1 MATQQ
6 QQPTTDAM
14 ADKQRPE
21 AAVEGG
27 AAGAGSSSSSSRPP
41 TSPIVSSRPSPLLPA
56 SPYVLVSTSS
66 GHNHW
71 RTVDEHTPLLPP
83 SMAQQRIDDA
93 DAEDVPVQGRSTVLP
108 RSSNHHSMT
117 SQLRRRR
124 SRPRF
129 WYLLPLIAFI
139 DITVEIAVGAPLIAH
154 LRDHGRG
161 TPGGGHRPGHGH
173 PKGSPW
179 ESGRAVSLVATILGV
194 ALMRATTVSVVGIG
208 NKTDQLGLII
218 AGVCALSALVL
229 VSVFNLLFQSGVL
242 LHRSDDQML
251 HTTMISAAQWWTPS
265 LTLLTS
271 IGLVF
276 TVFEYV
282 LYVLVVGIRVPPGGG
297 GIGRM
302 QQVRRWKRGL
312 RETAA
317 AQEEGDEQDWIVA
330 ITETDR
336 PPVSRGASSNTR
348 KSRSRQGSVRGLSS
362 KNSSAVSRLSEVAQI
377 SRATFGRVASHD
389 DAEGRRQSVSG
400 SEGGSDADGEERRE
414 SEDEDEGGTRG
425 EEEQEQDRDL
435 EANVDADAGIDAH
448 GDALSE
454 EEEARED
461 HDPDDIMDIP
471 LPSSSSRDASRFRL
485 ALSMADE
492 PERRR
497 SRTSSVF
504 SGTGLKSSQQLASP
518 PTEEMIH
525 EIFVEEAV
533 KRSQGP
539 FSPGRATPQRE
550 PSAANSAKA
559 KKKRKQSGTTASRLN
574 QALPPLPSA
583 WTDDLRLSPSMA
595 LGPNSRSSSRS
606 SSRSGADVADPNA
619 SSSSRKAKGRAQPAA
634 EVPIR
639 RTRTSAA
646 PESSDRRERQV
657 VANVPHADAQSARL
671 EPSSSRRKKPTS
683 SAMMASL
690 STSPLGTRPE
700 EERKRW
706 SYTQLEPTST
716 PVAATMPPAA
726 SAATAESASTAQQP
740 TQRQQQRQQ
749 SVEKSRSSTLL
760 PSLGSM
766 RRSQSSSQQTMEP
779 PASSTTLTGSNS
791 GAHLSAGIRA
801 SGKKFRNALTGG
813 GGGGGGG
820 EAGSRR
826 FFGGGGAN
834 SSSNRDGRSQ
844 RVFDD

>member
-1 MATQQ
+1 
-6 QQPTTDAM
+6 
-14 ADKQRPE
+14 
-21 AAVEGG
+21 
-27 AAGAGSSSSSSRPP
+27 
-41 TSPIVSSRPSPLLPA
+41 
-56 SPYVLVSTSS
+56 
-66 GHNHW
+66 
-71 RTVDEHTPLLPP
+71 
-83 SMAQQRIDDA
+83 MAQPRIDDA
-93 DAEDVPVQGRSTVLP
+93 DAEDVPVQGRSTSLP
-108 RSSNHHSMT
+108 RSSSHHSMT

-139 DITVEIAVGAPLIAH
+139 DIAVELAVGAPLIAH

-161 TPGGGHRPGHGH
+161 TPGGGHSPGHGH

-194 ALMRATTVSVVGIG
+194 ALMRATTISVVGIG

-242 LHRSDDQML
+242 LRRSDDQIL
-251 HTTMISAAQWWTPS
+251 HTTMIFAAQWWTPS

-317 AQEEGDEQDWIVA
+317 AQEEGDERDWIVA

-348 KSRSRQGSVRGLSS
+348 KSRSRQGSVRGSSS

-400 SEGGSDADGEERRE
+400 SEGGSEADDGERRV
-414 SEDEDEGGTRG
+414 SEDEYEERTRG

-435 EANVDADAGIDAH
+435 EANVDADAGVGAD

-461 HDPDDIMDIP
+461 HDPNDIMDIP

-504 SGTGLKSSQQLASP
+504 SGTGLKSSQQIASP
-518 PTEEMIH
+518 PTEEMIN
-525 EIFVEEAV
+525 ETLVEEAV

-539 FSPGRATPQRE
+539 YSPGRAAPQRQ

-559 KKKRKQSGTTASRLN
+559 KKKSKQSGATASRLN

-595 LGPNSRSSSRS
+595 LDPTSRSSSRS
-606 SSRSGADVADPNA
+606 SGRSRADVASANA
-619 SSSSRKAKGRAQPAA
+619 PSGSRKAKSRAQPAA

-639 RTRTSAA
+639 RSRTSAA
-646 PESSDRRERQV
+646 PDASDRRQKQA
-657 VANVPHADAQSARL
+657 VANVFHADAQSAHL
-671 EPSSSRRKKPTS
+671 EPSSSQRKKPTS

-716 PVAATMPPAA
+716 PVAATMPLGT
-726 SAATAESASTAQQP
+726 SAAAAAAEPAYTPPQP

-766 RRSQSSSQQTMEP
+766 RRSQSSSHQTMEP

-813 GGGGGGG
+813 GGGGGAG

-826 FFGGGGAN
+826 FFGGGGAS